1 MRPYPTQPDF
11 RALYIQ
17 ERSNNLR
24 THDRSAVVA
33 SSVKAAVEVHIYIHP
48 SIHRRVHRKQHGE
61 AISLFSSCRTCE
73 MHRRRSERRRMG
85 IRDSVAI
92 MHFSARVIEMRFLII
107 IVVPFFLGWF
117 CQFFLPEL
125 VCCLRVDV
133 GEYELVDIRIPV
145 HGLAFDA
152 FFDVLVTCQ

>member
-24 THDRSAVVA
+24 THDRSAVIA
-33 SSVKAAVEVHIYIHP
+33 SSVTVAVEVHIYIHP
-48 SIHRRVHRKQHGE
+48 STAASTVSSTARQCFF
-61 AISLFSSCRTCE
+61 FSSCRTCE
-73 MHRRRSERRRMG
+73 MHRGRSERRRMG

-117 CQFFLPEL
+117 GQFFLPEL
-125 VCCLRVDV
+125 VCCFRVDV